1 MKHLHIYRCSHQLL
15 VPRFGALI
23 LEGQPDG
30 GQEDYDAKPLSS
42 AAAHW
47 LFISKGKVDP
57 PRLALLHSA
66 VVLKGWEIIS
76 LGVSMG
82 LDMATIWKFMKII
95 ADSAHT
101 CCFLKV
107 GVDVSATILKSL
119 TKHLKLTW

>member
-47 LFISKGKVDP
+47 LFISKDKVDP

-82 LDMATIWKFMKII
+82 LDMAKII

-107 GVDVSATILKSL
+107 GVDVSTTI
-119 TKHLKLTW
+119 W